1 MSKHGLGNASGIA
14 LLAAFLF
21 GSADV
26 GLAASRKPLPPY
38 KPTDA
43 EKQQISAK
51 ADELAAV
58 LKQLAGKKP
67 DAALLADVE
76 VYHKAADWILRYADE
91 EFYAKR
97 YVADTL
103 AALDRGL
110 ARAKE
115 LATNKPSWPAQKGRL
130 VRAYRSRVDGSVQ
143 PYGLII
149 PDSYDGKKPVRLD
162 LVLHGRGSTLNEVSF
177 LASHDV
183 DTKSKPV
190 PPEQNYITLEVF
202 GRVNNA
208 YRWAGETDV
217 FEALESVQK
226 RYKIDEKRI
235 VLRGF
240 SMGGAGAWHL
250 GLHYPDKWAAVE
262 AGAGFTDTKK
272 YAKLD
277 TLPPWQEKTLHI
289 YDAEDY
295 ALNAFN
301 VPWVAYAG
309 EDDPAIRCTI
319 AMREALER
327 EGFKFE
333 PVGLNWLTTDLR
345 AIFLIGPKTPHRWH
359 PESKAA
365 SDKFIND
372 AVANQSRPP
381 KYIRFVTYTT
391 RYNRCH
397 WLWIGALEKHYERA
411 EVEAR
416 GSEDCRQLIVKTCNI
431 SRLTVPHPSG
441 EQTVA
446 IDAEQFVLPE
456 RARPA
461 TEFEKKN
468 GCWTVKARAGDMQPT
483 PSNSKL
489 APDLNPWDVKVVSS
503 WSRTNVKQRGL
514 QGPIDDAFMD
524 SFVCVRPT
532 GAPNN
537 ASANDGA
544 KARQELFAK
553 EFSKWMRGDVRVK
566 DDAALTKDDIANHN
580 LILFGDPAS
589 NRLIAQIADKLPIR
603 WTKDTIT
610 LHAPRSNAPRSFS
623 AADHVLVMIYPN
635 PLNPRR
641 YVVLNSGHTFGEK
654 EFRGTN
660 ALLFPRLG
668 DYAVLK
674 LTKLPTGEVS
684 EEVVLAGLFD
694 EQWMLPAMPDAKK

>member
-1 MSKHGLGNASGIA
+1 MNKRNIPIA
-14 LLAAFLF
+14 LLAFYICAST
-21 GSADV
+21 GTAA
-26 GLAASRKPLPPY
+26 AASRKPAPPY
-38 KPTDA
+38 QPTDA
-43 EKQQISAK
+43 EKQQIRAK
-51 ADELAAV
+51 ADELAVA
-58 LKQLAGKKP
+58 LKQLAAKKT

-97 YVADTL
+97 YVGDTL

-115 LATNKPSWPAQKGRL
+115 LSANKPAWPAQKGRL

-149 PDSYDGKKPVRLD
+149 PDGYDGRKPVRLD
-162 LVLHGRGSTLNEVSF
+162 LVLHGRGGTLNEVSF
-177 LASHDV
+177 IASHDA
-183 DTKSKPV
+183 KPV
-190 PPEQNYITLEVF
+190 APASLPASSGAARSKDAGKDAGATGADYITLEVF

-217 FEALESVQK
+217 FEALASVQQ
-226 RYKIDEKRI
+226 RYKIDAKRI

-272 YAKLD
+272 YTAGRLTDLK
-277 TLPPWQEKTLHI
+277 PWQETTLHI

-327 EGFKFE
+327 EGFKFK
-333 PVGLNWLTTDLR
+333 PDGLNWLTSDLR
-345 AIFLIGPKTPHRWH
+345 TIFLIGPKTPHRWH
-359 PESKAA
+359 PASKAA
-365 SDKFIND
+365 SDKFINEV
-372 AVANQSRPP
+372 VAKGKQAP
-381 KYIRFVTYTT
+381 KNIRFVTYSA
-391 RYNRCH
+391 RYNQCF
-397 WLWIGALEKHYERA
+397 WLTVEALEKHYQRA
-411 EVEAR
+411 EVDAR
-416 GSEDCRQLIVKTCNI
+416 SENGQHQIVVRTKNI
-431 SRLTVPHPSG
+431 ARLMLPRFPEGQTITLDGVRFAWPS
-441 EQTVA
+441 QPSSA
-446 IDAEQFVLPE
+446 AAALRFVKQDGVWKLP
-456 RARPA
+456 AG
-461 TEFEKKN
+461 KKN
-468 GCWTVKARAGDMQPT
+468 VPLPIQKCSGF
-483 PSNSKL
+483 
-489 APDLNPWDVKVVSS
+489 
-503 WSRTNVKQRGL
+503 
-514 QGPIDDAFMD
+514 QGPIDDAFMEP
-524 SFVCVRPT
+524 FLCVRPT
-532 GAPNN
+532 GAPNH
-537 ASANDGA
+537 ALANDSA
-544 KARQELFAK
+544 KGRLELFTK
-553 EFSKWMRGDVRVK
+553 EFSKWMRGDVRLK
-566 DDAALTKDDIANHN
+566 DDAAVTNDDVANHN

-589 NRLIAQIADKLPIR
+589 NRLIAQITLKLPIR

-610 LHAPRSNAPRSFS
+610 VGGKTFS
-623 AADHVLVMIYPN
+623 ATDHVLVMIYPN

-668 DYAVLK
+668 DYAVIK
-674 LTKLPTGEVS
+674 LAKTPAGGLS

-694 EQWMLPAMPDAKK
+694 DKWQLANNAR

>member
-1 MSKHGLGNASGIA
+1 WLDIKTESDMNKHSPRITIAIA
-14 LLAAFLF
+14 LLAAFLC
-21 GSADV
+21 GSAAV
-26 GLAASRKPLPPY
+26 AMAASKTAPPY
-38 KPTDA
+38 QPTDA
-43 EKQQISAK
+43 EKQQIRAK
-51 ADELAAV
+51 ANELAAA
-58 LKQLAGKKP
+58 LKQLAAKKA

-76 VYHKAADWILRYADE
+76 VYHKAAEWILRYANE

-110 ARAKE
+110 ARVKE
-115 LATNKPSWPAQKGRL
+115 LGANKPSWPAQKGRL

-149 PDSYDGKKPVRLD
+149 PDSYDGKKPIRLD
-162 LVLHGRGSTLNEVSF
+162 LVLHGRGGTLNEVSF
-177 LASHDV
+177 IASHDA
-183 DTKSKPV
+183 DSKSKPV
-190 PPEQNYITLEVF
+190 PKEQDYITLEVF

-217 FEALESVQK
+217 FEALASVQQ
-226 RYKIDEKRI
+226 RYKIDDKRI

-250 GLHYPDKWAAVE
+250 GLHHSDKWAAVE

-272 YAKLD
+272 YTAGKLTD
-277 TLPPWQEKTLHI
+277 LKPWQETTLHI

-327 EGFKFE
+327 EGFKFK
-333 PVGLNWLTTDLR
+333 PDGLNWLTTNLR

-365 SDKFIND
+365 SDKFINE
-372 AVANQSRPP
+372 AVATKRSEPAHV
-381 KYIRFVTYTT
+381 RFVTYTT
-391 RYNRCH
+391 RFNRCG
-397 WLWIGALEKHYERA
+397 WVTVDAMERHYERA
-411 EVEAR
+411 EVDASISNR
-416 GSEDCRQLIVKTCNI
+416 GSQLDIKTHNVT
-431 SRLTVPHPSG
+431 R
-441 EQTVA
+441 
-446 IDAEQFVLPE
+446 FVLPDQSQGPRLTIDGQRFQL
-456 RARPA
+456 RAHLHA
-461 TEFEKKN
+461 TPSDLVLEKK
-468 GCWTVKARAGDMQPT
+468 GATWTASDIAFNQLDRQLPLRK
-483 PSNSKL
+483 KH
-489 APDLNPWDVKVVSS
+489 
-503 WSRTNVKQRGL
+503 GL
-514 QGPIDDAFMD
+514 QGPIDDAFMEP
-524 SFVCVRPT
+524 FLCVRPT

-537 ASANDGA
+537 AFVNDGA
-544 KARQELFAK
+544 KARLELFAK
-553 EFSKWMRGDVRVK
+553 EFSKWMRGDVRLK
-566 DDAALTKDDIANHN
+566 DDAAVTTEDIANHN

-603 WTKDTIT
+603 WTKASIT
-610 LHAPRSNAPRSFS
+610 VGGKTFS

-641 YVVLNSGHTFGEK
+641 YVVLNTGHTFGEK

-668 DYAVLK
+668 DYAVIK
-674 LTKLPTGEVS
+674 LTKSPAGEVS

-694 EQWMLPAMPDAKK
+694 EQWMLPAMPDAKR

>member
-1 MSKHGLGNASGIA
+1 M
-14 LLAAFLF
+14 
-21 GSADV
+21 
-26 GLAASRKPLPPY
+26 AASRKPAPPY
-38 KPTDA
+38 QPTDA
-43 EKQQISAK
+43 EKQQIRAK

-58 LKQLAGKKP
+58 LKQLAAKKN

-91 EFYAKR
+91 EFFAKR
-97 YVADTL
+97 YVGDTL

-110 ARAKE
+110 ARAKD
-115 LATNKPSWPAQKGRL
+115 LSANKPSWPAQKGRL

-162 LVLHGRGSTLNEVSF
+162 LVLHGRGGTLNEVSF
-177 LASHDV
+177 IASHDA
-183 DTKSKPV
+183 KPV
-190 PPEQNYITLEVF
+190 APASLPASSGAGRSKAAGKDAGATNVDYITLEVF

-217 FEALESVQK
+217 FEALASVQQ
-226 RYKIDEKRI
+226 RYKIDAKRI

-272 YAKLD
+272 YTGGRLTDLK
-277 TLPPWQEKTLHI
+277 PWQETTLHI

-319 AMREALER
+319 TMREALER
-327 EGFKFE
+327 EGFKFK
-333 PVGLNWLTTDLR
+333 PDGLNWLTSDLR
-345 AIFLIGPKTPHRWH
+345 TIFLIGPKTPHRWH

-365 SDKFIND
+365 SDKFINE
-372 AVANQSRPP
+372 AVATKRSEPDHV
-381 KYIRFVTYTT
+381 RFVTYTT
-391 RYNRCH
+391 RFNQCG
-397 WLWIGALEKHYERA
+397 WVTVDALEKHYERA
-411 EVEAR
+411 EVEAKMR
-416 GSEDCRQLIVKTCNI
+416 GLPLKLQRVGETPTGGNFARVGRADSSDLTIKTKNVVRFTLSAHTESSTIAVDGQTFIFKRQPNRI
-431 SRLTVPHPSG
+431 PPSVFERENG
-441 EQTVA
+441 RWQPVWKPDQT
-446 IDAEQFVLPE
+446 L
-456 RARPA
+456 RKRH
-461 TEFEKKN
+461 
-468 GCWTVKARAGDMQPT
+468 
-483 PSNSKL
+483 
-489 APDLNPWDVKVVSS
+489 
-503 WSRTNVKQRGL
+503 GL
-514 QGPIDDAFMD
+514 QGPIDDAFMEP
-524 SFVCVRPT
+524 FLCVRPT
-532 GAPNN
+532 GAPNHAL
-537 ASANDGA
+537 ASDGA
-544 KARQELFAK
+544 KARLELCVK
-553 EFSKWMRGDVRVK
+553 EFSKWMRGDVRLK
-566 DDAALTKDDIANHN
+566 DDAAITNDDIANHN

-589 NRLIAQIADKLPIR
+589 NRLLAQIVDKLPIR
-603 WTKDTIT
+603 WTKASIT
-610 LHAPRSNAPRSFS
+610 VGGKTFS
-623 AADHVLVMIYPN
+623 ATDHVLVMIYPN

-641 YVVLNSGHTFGEK
+641 YVVLNTGHTFGEK

-674 LTKLPTGEVS
+674 LVKSPTGEVS

-694 EQWMLPAMPDAKK
+694 DKWQVASSGK